1 MIANN
6 MQDVSDDTGIFFAF
20 DDEIPKDTEVHVRLH
35 SEGFTNRG
43 VFFELSDEALHDNVT
58 ILDGEKTGDANQIF
72 HVMCLS
78 ARENDDIELRLEG
91 PDEVAEARMLE
102 QYVRERF

>member
-1 MIANN
+1 M
-6 MQDVSDDTGIFFAF
+6 VSFHFILREPAGFAAKAAG
-20 DDEIPKDTEVHVRLH
+20 DLV
-35 SEGFTNRG
+35 GA
-43 VFFELSDEALHDNVT
+43 ALKCSSKVT
-58 ILDGEKTGDANQIF
+58 ILDGEKPGDAKQIF